1 LRSLKGFSKGDMI
14 EVSNVRNAENSAWHP
29 MAVMH
34 LNVYVTTR
42 LWWDTNQDL
51 DALLDEYYRLFYG
64 PAEKEMKAFVEYS
77 EKNWPLMSTKRES
90 IDKALELLAT
100 ARKAAG
106 DTLYGKRVELAVEVC
121 KPLKQRRERMGRL
134 NVPDARALPRD
145 KADLKLDGKL
155 DDKFWNVRSYQLSE
169 LETGRSPDDGTSFLV
184 AWGSDNAL
192 YLGIKCGDLS
202 TTNLNITAT
211 RNGDTNIWQ
220 GDAIVILIETPVHS
234 YYQIAVNPAGA
245 IVDVDMKDGT
255 HSNWSSG
262 ATAAAFIGDGFWSLE
277 VRLPAAGEN
286 AQEITPL
293 HGISGAG
300 PNPTFPWSINV
311 CRQRIRGSNV
321 ERSAWS
327 PTGSSRFND
336 VTKLGTVWCK

>member
-1 LRSLKGFSKGDMI
+1 
-14 EVSNVRNAENSAWHP
+14 
-29 MAVMH
+29 
-34 LNVYVTTR
+34 
-42 LWWDTNQDL
+42 
-51 DALLDEYYRLFYG
+51 
-64 PAEKEMKAFVEYS
+64 
-77 EKNWPLMSTKRES
+77 
-90 IDKALELLAT
+90 
-100 ARKAAG
+100 
-106 DTLYGKRVELAVEVC
+106 
-121 KPLKQRRERMGRL
+121 MGRL